1 MSFGSS
7 SSVKPTA
14 SSAASF
20 AIGKPVAFD
29 ASAEERETRG
39 FISITRYSPL
49 SGMHRELDVR
59 AAGRDADR
67 ARGRE
72 RRLAELLVDR
82 VGERLLRRD
91 RPRVAGVDAHR
102 VEVLDRADD
111 DRVAAR
117 VAHHLE
123 LVLLPAL
130 RGTPRRAPGRPGS
143 SARPWAIAAR
153 SSSGVQAT
161 PPPVPPSVNA
171 GRTIAG
177 TGNSTSGECAMIERG
192 IGMPTPCTVARKS
205 SRSSARLIASRSAP
219 ISSTPERRQL
229 DREVERGL
237 AAERRQDR
245 VGALALDHLARP
257 SRRRAARGRSR
268 RPTRGRS

>member
-29 ASAEERETRG
+29 ASADERETRG
-39 FISITRYSPL
+39 FISITRNSFV

-72 RRLAELLVDR
+72 RRLAQLLVER

-111 DRVAAR
+111 DGVAAR

-123 LVLLPAL
+123 LVLLPAGEVL
-130 RGTPRRAPGRPGS
+130 LDEHLADRARVE
-143 SARPWAIAAR
+143 A
-153 SSSGVQAT
+153 V
-161 PPPVPPSVNA
+161 
-171 GRTIAG
+171 
-177 TGNSTSGECAMIERG
+177 
-192 IGMPTPCTVARKS
+192 
-205 SRSSARLIASRSAP
+205 
-219 ISSTPERRQL
+219 L
-229 DREVERGL
+229 DRGR
-237 AAERRQDR
+237 AAPP
-245 VGALALDHLARP
+245 A
-257 SRRRAARGRSR
+257 SRRRR
-268 RPTRGRS
+268 RRCRRA